1 MLQGG
6 GLVVLDKECRR
17 HLSDEMYYRQLP
29 PDPTNEFPT
38 TVTAELILL
47 WGRRDNKGWTWLHG
61 SGDLIRVV

>member
-47 WGRRDNKGWTWLHG
+47 
-61 SGDLIRVV
+61 

>member
-6 GLVVLDKECRR
+6 GLVVLDRPDYVKECRR

-29 PDPTNEFPT
+29 RDPTNEFPT

-47 WGRRDNKGWTWLHG
+47 
-61 SGDLIRVV
+61 